1 MPSKEGSQL
10 HFRQEIGAS
19 LTLQFAEAANE
30 RRAQGQPIL
39 SLGLGEP
46 DFETPA
52 AIIEAVHKVLSQG
65 NSRYSGALGVAPL
78 RELIADK
85 LKADNNVSCPASSI
99 MVTAG
104 AKQALSTVLMAML
117 EPEDEVIVVSPC
129 FVSFIPQIYLAEPSA
144 KVHTVYVD
152 KTSHALPLDA
162 IEATINSKTRA
173 ILINSPNNPA
183 GYVSSDSELKKLYEL
198 AASKNIYLIS
208 DEVYEKLVLGDAR
221 HTSPGSFEASPK
233 HVVTINGFSKS
244 HALTGW
250 RVGYCTLPDAIK
262 GRAIKIQ
269 QHMNTNTCT
278 FIQQA
283 LAESW
288 DPELAFLD
296 DYRHKLESRL
306 ELIATWLQGNVQLKA
321 ALPKAGFFVFVDSS
335 ALGMN
340 SNEFCAGLL
349 RQTGVATT
357 PGLAFG
363 SDWDDHFRL
372 SFAVPDEVLAE
383 ALEKI
388 TAFAQSQS
396 A

>member
-1 MPSKEGSQL
+1 M

-46 DFETPA
+46 DFDTPA
-52 AIIEAVHKVLSQG
+52 PIIEAVQKVLSQG
-65 NSRYSGALGVAPL
+65 NSRYGGALGVAPL
-78 RELIADK
+78 REHIALK
-85 LKADNNVSCPASSI
+85 LRKDNGIDCPASSI

-104 AKQALSTVLMAML
+104 AKQALSMVLMAML
-117 EPEDEVIVVSPC
+117 EPADEVIVVSPC
-129 FVSFIPQIYLAEPSA
+129 FVSFVPQIYLAEPSA

-152 KTSHALPLDA
+152 KASHALPLDA
-162 IEATINSKTRA
+162 IEAAINSKTRA

-183 GYVSSDSELKKLYEL
+183 GYVSGADELKKLYEL
-198 AASKNIYLIS
+198 AARNNVYLIS

-221 HTSPGSFEASPK
+221 HISPGSFESAPE

-262 GRAIKIQ
+262 GRTIKIQ

-288 DPELAFLD
+288 DPDLAFLD
-296 DYRHKLESRL
+296 DYRHKLEHRL
-306 ELIATWLQGNVQLKA
+306 DLIATWLKGNSTLKA
-321 ALPKAGFFVFVDSS
+321 ALPKAGFFVFVDVS
-335 ALGMN
+335 ATGMN

-349 RQTGVATT
+349 RETGVATT

-363 SDWDDHFRL
+363 EDWDDHFRL
-372 SFAVPDEVLAE
+372 SFAVPDEVLSE

-388 TAFAQSQS
+388 ASFAGSQLS
-396 A
+396 